1 MSIERRLSKLE
12 KDARAN
18 TIDRQP
24 GLSEEVMAEA
34 RRVAATCGCWQD
46 LAAYLRTLQMGE
58 DDDVISLDEMQ
69 RSKAVTDAFARS
81 MFDEVNPS
89 PI

>member
-24 GLSEEVMAEA
+24 GISDELMSEA
-34 RRVAATCGCWQD
+34 RRIAATCGCWQD
-46 LAAYLRTLQMGE
+46 LAAYLRNSQKTE
-58 DDDVISLDEMQ
+58 SSAVISLAD
-69 RSKAVTDAFARS
+69 RGRNRAVTDAFARAL
-81 MFDEVNPS
+81 FDELRT
-89 PI
+89 